1 MCGRCSK
8 AASLP
13 AAVPGLRGEDLRPV
27 RELQRQQGRRL
38 PHARGP
44 GGAPGGGLRERVE
57 AARGLRGPAAAAQRP
72 LQAQPAPGYV
82 REPAEGEV
90 PAEPQGPHVPAQLH
104 GVGRPALGEG
114 DARVFSHQH
123 LMIRIWIILYS
134 SKPLYWAPSVGQI
147 LGKERTGR
155 SSRPWTFSVCWG
167 SSHQTELNY
176 RQINALEGPFAESSA
191 GTCHPDAKVPSL
203 PGPSWHYFS
212 LCQEVC
218 PGHTASYE
226 LKPNVIRKDIDQGR
240 KITEPRGVSAACAA
254 EGEAGMRIAE

>member
-1 MCGRCSK
+1 MWPLLQG
-8 AASLP
+8 SLSP
-13 AAVPGLRGEDLRPV
+13 RSCPRSTRG
-27 RELQRQQGRRL
+27 
-38 PHARGP
+38 
-44 GGAPGGGLRERVE
+44 
-57 AARGLRGPAAAAQRP
+57 GPAACAGTSTATRATTSARP
-72 LQAQPAPGYV
+72 RAWWSPWWRTSGTRGSCTRTARTCGSSTATPASSTRAWV
-82 REPAEGEV
+82 RAG
-90 PAEPQGPHVPAQLH
+90 ARGKRGPRGAPRSPCSRALH
-104 GVGRPALGEG
+104 GAGRPALGEG
-114 DARVFSHQH
+114 GARVFSHQH